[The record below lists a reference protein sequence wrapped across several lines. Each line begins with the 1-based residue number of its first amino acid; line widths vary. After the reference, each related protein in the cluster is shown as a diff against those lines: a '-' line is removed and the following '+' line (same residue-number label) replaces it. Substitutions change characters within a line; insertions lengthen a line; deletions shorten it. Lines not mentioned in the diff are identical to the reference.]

1 MTPSTNSVRRRNL
14 TLKMTGKMAPRLVGT
29 LSTFVLLL
37 LTCLPS
43 FSTGGSY
50 QGENE
55 KAPDFDF
62 EREAFVAHTLKI
74 NVHATTE
81 ECVFQKGTGV
91 FIVTAKNMFLPIERV
106 ISVNIYSRI
115 STIPQGSE
123 RSE

>member
-1 MTPSTNSVRRRNL
+1 MKKKPIVTPSKNSTRQRNL
-14 TLKMTGKMAPRLVGT
+14 TLKMTGKMAPRLVDT

-91 FIVTAKNMFLPIERV
+91 FLISKKDSPVQKND
-106 ISVNIYSRI
+106 VNK
-115 STIPQGSE
+115 ST
-123 RSE
+123 